1 MNHNTIDTSSMH
13 GFISSCSFIF
23 LGHLSAWLGS
33 LDLQTYSYAI
43 AILVGID
50 TLTGS
55 PIKSSFKKIWKKI
68 CDRF

>member
-1 MNHNTIDTSSMH
+1 MNNQQIDMSSMH
-13 GFISSCSFIF
+13 GFISSCSFII
-23 LGHLSAWLGS
+23 LGHISAYLGNI
-33 LDLQTYSYAI
+33 DLQTYSYAI

-55 PIKSSFKKIWKKI
+55 PIKSTFKKIWKKI